1 MADIP
6 KIYLNPGHSNTDPG
20 AVGYVQERS
29 QNVKVTKYQ
38 NEYLLAN
45 YICETK
51 VTAGTLSL
59 SAAIKEANNWGADFV
74 CSNHF
79 NAGGGNGWEG
89 LVYSEASREIG
100 EVFEKYVKAIGQNS
114 RGVKIRP
121 DLGILRLTNAPAIL
135 TESAF
140 VDNKQDIKDW
150 DEDHELKQLGIAYAK
165 ATAEV
170 VGLKKKTGTDVVK
183 KPTSKQPKK
192 STATIAKEV
201 LAGKWGNGAE
211 RKKRLTEAGYEYAV
225 IQRMVSALKKQSEAK
240 ASTKK
245 SIATIAN
252 EVIAGKWGNGD
263 TRKKKLTAAGY
274 DAAAVQKKVNEI
286 LSKKKKK

>member
-6 KIYLNPGHSNTDPG
+6 KIYLNPGHSNTYPG

-45 YICETK
+45 YVCETK
-51 VTAGTLSL
+51 VTSGKLTLNE
-59 SAAIKEANNWGADFV
+59 AIREANAWGADFV

-79 NAGGGNGWEG
+79 NAGGGDGWEG
-89 LVYSEASREIG
+89 LVYSDASREIG
-100 EVFEKYVKAIGQNS
+100 EVFEKHVKAIGQNS

-135 TESAF
+135 TEGAF
-140 VDNKQDIKDW
+140 VDNKKDIKDW
-150 DEDHELKQLGIAYAK
+150 DEEHELKQLGIAYAK

-192 STATIAKEV
+192 STTTIAKEV

-225 IQRMVSALKKQSEAK
+225 IQRMVNALKKQGEAK
-240 ASTKK
+240 VTTKK
-245 SIATIAN
+245 SLTTVAE
-252 EVIAGKWGNGD
+252 EVLAGKWGNGAS
-263 TRKKKLTAAGY
+263 RKKKLVAAGY
-274 DAAAVQKKVNEI
+274 DYAKVQKKVNE
-286 LSKKKKK
+286 LLKKKKN